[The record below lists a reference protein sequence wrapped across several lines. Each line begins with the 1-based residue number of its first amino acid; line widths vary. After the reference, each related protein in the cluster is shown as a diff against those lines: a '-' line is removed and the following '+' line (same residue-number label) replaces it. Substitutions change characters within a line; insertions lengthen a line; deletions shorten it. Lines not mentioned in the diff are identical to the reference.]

1 MAMQRN
7 VTIQI
12 NGKQKYKEGHEDQQ
26 KLTTLGTYYE
36 RNGVSYVV
44 YKECDSGNIELEG
57 ITTFLSVKDGV
68 VGLNRQGAIDNR
80 QEFKKDV
87 LNRSVY
93 TTSCGK
99 LWLSV
104 MPHKVEYDLTVHGG
118 RITLEYDLFVDDN
131 LVSYNALLVNIKE
144 DLPQ

>member
-1 MAMQRN
+1 MRRN

-12 NGKQKYKEGHEDQQ
+12 NGKQKYQKGHEDQQ
-26 KLTTLGTYYE
+26 ELMTVGTYYE
-36 RNGVSYVV
+36 RNGVFYVV
-44 YKECDSGNIELEG
+44 YKECDSESSGLEG

-68 VGLNRQGAIDNR
+68 VGLNRQGAVDNK
-80 QEFKKDV
+80 QDFKKGV
-87 LNRSVY
+87 LNRSIY

-104 MPHKVEYDLTVHGG
+104 MPHKVEYDLTVRGG
-118 RITLEYDLFVDDN
+118 RISLEYDLFVDDN
-131 LVSYNALLVNIKE
+131 LVSYNELLISIKE